1 MLSTSIDGTLR
12 KWIIPKITIGTWHIH
27 RIYENLKGFSALA
40 ILPNSNI
47 VSGSGDFTI
56 KIWRSEYP
64 YNFIA
69 TLTGHTNYVFALAIL
84 NNSNIVSGSADTTI
98 KIWQSES
105 PYNCIA
111 NLTGH
116 TNSIFALAILPNSN
130 IVSGSG
136 DTTIKLWQS
145 ESPYNCSDVSTKYP
159 TN

>member
-1 MLSTSIDGTLR
+1 MAILNFSIIISGSEDKTIKVWNSSSFQLITTSFGHFGIITALAILPDSTLLSTSIDGTLR

-84 NNSNIVSGSADTTI
+84 NNSNKRLI
-98 KIWQSES
+98 ES
-105 PYNCIA
+105 
-111 NLTGH
+111 
-116 TNSIFALAILPNSN
+116 
-130 IVSGSG
+130 
-136 DTTIKLWQS
+136 
-145 ESPYNCSDVSTKYP
+145 
-159 TN
+159 